1 MQAAAKTRQALR
13 SLDVAA
19 IESWDLRLTVVFH
32 PELERL
38 GASLSLGTWTGDH
51 GFVLS
56 ATVMGRNSPLLDDG
70 KPLSEAH
77 VSRRALGIS
86 KHSSGLRL
94 TNLSDTSPTRLGP
107 DDAASMSL
115 TLDELKQGIGL
126 RFGHGIVGFVRLI
139 PLRETDVDSSLS
151 HEFLGVSDQAKQVR
165 RLIALAARSD
175 LPVLLLGDTGVGK
188 DVAANAIH
196 RLSDRSGRSFER
208 LNMASIPDSLAEAE
222 LFGTS
227 KGAFT
232 GAIQRDGAFVRAHGG
247 TIFLDEVGDTA
258 PFLQPKLLRVL
269 EQGEIPI
276 VGGRNRLVDVRLI
289 AATELAV
296 SESQGFRQ
304 SLLHRLSGIVIK
316 IPNLSER
323 QEDLGLLARSI
334 EIGNAENGGKNLFGE
349 VVRSPLLAAAWGRF
363 FHKALHYSWTGNVRE
378 LKLAIRRY
386 ALEVGDDQRFGLATS
401 SEALVEQTKD
411 VDDEQ
416 LLTVHRACDYEVAE
430 TARRLSLSRQA
441 IYRRLNKLPNIRI
454 ASEVSDHELVT
465 LIDRFGNDANRISQ
479 FAGVSR
485 RAIQQRLLRLERD
498 Q

>member
-1 MQAAAKTRQALR
+1 MQAAGKTRQALR
-13 SLDVAA
+13 SLDDATTEA
-19 IESWDLRLTVVFH
+19 WDLRLTVVFH
-32 PELERL
+32 PDLERL
-38 GASLSLGTWTGDH
+38 GASLSLGIWTGDA

-56 ATVMGRNSPLLDDG
+56 ATVLGRNSPALDDG

-86 KHSSGLRL
+86 KHSSGLRFH
-94 TNLSDTSPTRLGP
+94 NLSDTSPTRLGP
-107 DDAASMSL
+107 DDAPSMSL
-115 TLDELKQGIGL
+115 TLDELKQGMGL
-126 RFGHGIVGFVRLI
+126 RFGHGVVGFVRLI
-139 PLRETDVDSSLS
+139 PLREADVDSPLS
-151 HEFLGVSDQAKQVR
+151 HDFLGVSDQAQQVR

-196 RLSDRSGRSFER
+196 RLSERSEQAFER

-232 GAIQRDGAFVRAHGG
+232 GAIQRDGAFARAHGG

-276 VGGRNRLVDVRLI
+276 VGGRTRTVDVRLI
-289 AATELAV
+289 AATELGV
-296 SESQGFRQ
+296 SEDQGFRR

-323 QEDLGLLARSI
+323 REDIGLLARSI
-334 EIGNAENGGKNLFGE
+334 ETGSTEKGKENLFGE
-349 VVRSPLLAAAWGRF
+349 VGHSPLLAAAWGRF
-363 FHKALHYSWTGNVRE
+363 FHKALHRSWTGNARE
-378 LKLAIRRY
+378 LKQAIRRY

-401 SEALVEQTKD
+401 SEALVEQTKY

-416 LLTVHRACDYEVAE
+416 LLAVHRACDYEVAE

-454 ASEVSDHELVT
+454 ASEVSDNELVT
-465 LIDRFGNDANRISQ
+465 LIARFGNDANRISQ

>member
-13 SLDVAA
+13 SLDDTATEA
-19 IESWDLRLTVVFH
+19 WDLRLTVVFH
-32 PELERL
+32 PNLERL
-38 GASLSLGTWTGDH
+38 GASLSLGTWAGDR
-51 GFVLS
+51 GFLLS
-56 ATVMGRNSPLLDDG
+56 ATVLGRNSPLLDDG

-86 KHSSGLRL
+86 THSSGLRL
-94 TNLSDTSPTRLGP
+94 NNLSDTSPTRLGP
-107 DDAASMSL
+107 DDAPSMSL
-115 TLDELKQGIGL
+115 TLDELKQGIGVRL
-126 RFGHGIVGFVRLI
+126 GHAVVGFVRLV
-139 PLRETDVDSSLS
+139 PRRETDTESPLS

-196 RLSDRSGRSFER
+196 RLSERCGRPFER

-232 GAIQRDGAFVRAHGG
+232 GAIQRDGSFVRAHGG

-276 VGGRNRLVDVRLI
+276 VGGRTRTVDVRLI
-289 AATELAV
+289 AATELGV
-296 SESQGFRQ
+296 SEDQGFRQ
-304 SLLHRLSGIVIK
+304 SLLHRLSGIVLK
-316 IPNLSER
+316 IPNLSDR
-323 QEDLGLLARSI
+323 REDIGLLARSI
-334 EIGNAENGGKNLFGE
+334 ESGNAENDEENLFGE
-349 VVRSPLLAAAWGRF
+349 VGRSPLLAAAWGNF
-363 FHKALHYSWTGNVRE
+363 FHKALHRSWTGNARE

-386 ALEVGDDQRFGLATS
+386 ALDVGDDQRFGLATS
-401 SEALVEQTKD
+401 SDALVERPKH

-416 LLTVHRACDYEVAE
+416 LLVVHRACDYEVAE

-454 ASEVSDHELVT
+454 ASEVSDKELVT
-465 LIDRFGNDANRISQ
+465 LIARFGNDASRISQ

>member
-1 MQAAAKTRQALR
+1 MQAVAKTRQALR
-13 SLDVAA
+13 SLDDTITEA
-19 IESWDLRLTVVFH
+19 WDLRLTVVFH
-32 PELERL
+32 PDLERL
-38 GASLSLGTWTGDH
+38 GASLSLGTWTGDR
-51 GFVLS
+51 GFLLS
-56 ATVMGRNSPLLDDG
+56 ATVIGRNSPLLDDG

-94 TNLSDTSPTRLGP
+94 NNLSDTSPTRLGP
-107 DDAASMSL
+107 DDAPSMSL

-126 RFGHGIVGFVRLI
+126 RFGHGVVGFVRLI
-139 PLRETDVDSSLS
+139 PIRETDVDSPLS

-165 RLIALAARSD
+165 RLVAMAARSD

-196 RLSDRSGRSFER
+196 RLSERSGGSFER

-276 VGGRNRLVDVRLI
+276 VGGRTRAVDVRLI
-289 AATELAV
+289 AATELGV
-296 SESQGFRQ
+296 SEDQGFRQ

-323 QEDLGLLARSI
+323 REDIGLLARSI
-334 EIGNAENGGKNLFGE
+334 EIGNAENGGENLFGE
-349 VVRSPLLAAAWGRF
+349 VGRSPLLAAAWGKF
-363 FHKALHYSWTGNVRE
+363 FHKALHRSWTGNARE

-401 SEALVEQTKD
+401 SEALTEQTKY

-416 LLTVHRACDYEVAE
+416 LLAVHRACDYEVAE

-454 ASEVSDHELVT
+454 ASEVSDNELVK
-465 LIDRFGNDANRISQ
+465 LIGRFGNDANRISQ

-485 RAIQQRLLRLERD
+485 RAIKQRLLRLERD

>member
-1 MQAAAKTRQALR
+1 MEAAAKTRQALR
-13 SLDVAA
+13 SLGDTVTEA
-19 IESWDLRLTVVFH
+19 WDLRLTVVFH
-32 PELERL
+32 PDLERI
-38 GASLSLGTWTGDH
+38 GASRSLGTWTGDH
-51 GFVLS
+51 GFLLSTTVL
-56 ATVMGRNSPLLDDG
+56 GRNSPSLDDD

-77 VSRRALGIS
+77 ISRRALGIS

-94 TNLSDTSPTRLGP
+94 NNLSETSPTRLGP
-107 DDAASMSL
+107 DDAPSMSL
-115 TLDELKQGIGL
+115 TLDELKQGVSL
-126 RFGHGIVGFVRLI
+126 RFGHAVVGFVRLVPRRGTDAGS
-139 PLRETDVDSSLS
+139 PLR

-196 RLSDRSGRSFER
+196 RLSERSGRSFER

-232 GAIQRDGAFVRAHGG
+232 GAIERDGAFVRAHGG

-269 EQGEIPI
+269 EQGEIPV
-276 VGGRNRLVDVRLI
+276 VGGRSRAVDVRLI
-289 AATELAV
+289 AATELGV
-296 SESQGFRQ
+296 SEGQGFRQ

-323 QEDLGLLARSI
+323 REDIGPLARSI
-334 EIGNAENGGKNLFGE
+334 DIGCTEKGEENLFGDLG
-349 VVRSPLLAAAWGRF
+349 RSPLLAAAWGQF
-363 FHKALHYSWTGNVRE
+363 FHKALHRTWTGNVRE

-386 ALEVGDDQRFGLATS
+386 ALEVGDDQRFGSATS
-401 SEALVEQTKD
+401 SAAVAEQTKY

-416 LLTVHRACDYEVAE
+416 LLAVHRACDYEVAE

-441 IYRRLNKLPNIRI
+441 IYRRLNKLPNTRI
-454 ASEVSDHELVT
+454 AAEVSDHELVA
-465 LIDRFGNDANRISQ
+465 LVARFGNDANRISQ

-485 RAIQQRLLRLERD
+485 RAIQQRLLRLEQDR
-498 Q
+498 